1 MSNQDRP
8 AGKIL
13 RDGFFHA
20 FRAPRFREYP
30 GPQKREGKSHF
41 PRVPFTEEGGVGKR
55 LPLKKRPHEPDRRE
69 YPPVTPLFKQTAA
82 APFSRHTSLPG
93 RNGTSGTRA
102 KIHAAPAG
110 KRHASLPISGNREA
124 CPQPNEKTP
133 LREITFWRLL
143 PHQARGPRFPQGR
156 PAHYPSYKWA
166 SGPSSPG
173 AACPSW
179 KPFPSLSSV
188 PRKPDSSFR

>member
-13 RDGFFHA
+13 RDVFFMLPGRPVSGNTPDLKGGRGKVIYPA
-20 FRAPRFREYP
+20 FLSRRR
-30 GPQKREGKSHF
+30 
-41 PRVPFTEEGGVGKR
+41 GVGKR
-55 LPLKKRPHEPDRRE
+55 LPLKKRPHAPDRRE
-69 YPPVTPLFKQTAA
+69 YPLVTPLSSNKRQRPHPAGHA
-82 APFSRHTSLPG
+82 SLPG

-143 PHQARGPRFPQGR
+143 PHQARGPYCPQGR
-156 PAHYPSYKWA
+156 PAHYPSYK
-166 SGPSSPG
+166 
-173 AACPSW
+173 
-179 KPFPSLSSV
+179 
-188 PRKPDSSFR
+188 

>member
-1 MSNQDRP
+1 MLPGRP
-8 AGKIL
+8 ISGNTPDLKGGRGKVISL
-13 RDGFFHA
+13 A
-20 FRAPRFREYP
+20 LLSW
-30 GPQKREGKSHF
+30 REGRKTASLEKTSSCPGQAGIP
-41 PRVPFTEEGGVGKR
+41 PRDTS
-55 LPLKKRPHEPDRRE
+55 
-69 YPPVTPLFKQTAA
+69 LFKQTAA

-93 RNGTSGTRA
+93 RNGTSGTQA

-143 PHQARGPRFPQGR
+143 PHQARGPYCPQGR